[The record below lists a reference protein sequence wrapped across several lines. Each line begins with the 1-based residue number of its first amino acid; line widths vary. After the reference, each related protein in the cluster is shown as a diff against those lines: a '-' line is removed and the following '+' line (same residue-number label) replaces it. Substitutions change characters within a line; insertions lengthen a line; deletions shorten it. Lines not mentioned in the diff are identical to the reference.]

1 VSDEAAPLETG
12 WRAETPVGDSL
23 MRRFVIGFAEW
34 IESSARAA
42 GQPMIRTDDIVAV
55 DERSPHVLLN
65 SGILLRPVTPE
76 RAPQILADL
85 VGLYS
90 GSPGGPFSV
99 FCPWPTDIVDVTIGG
114 HPPVMLRTPGGEA
127 PPTPPGLE
135 VVEVTTPEQL
145 AEYERVLV
153 DGFPLEELRPW
164 QSPTALHPSMLH
176 LPGMPVDEFGAGL
189 AHEVTVTAQ
198 VTADVH
204 GRTEFGE
211 AICFQRLDDLRVE
224 VQLFGRRRDRQAGAF
239 TAGTQTFADRTRR
252 GRRRGNCRLFHRTQ
266 LPRLSA
272 RACSESGNS
281 RRSVRENFSSLILS
295 LAARATV
302 TAAYST
308 SASGRKAPR

>member
-65 SGILLRPVTPE
+65 NGILLRPVTPE

-176 LPGMPVDEFGAGL
+176 LPGMRMFLGRVD
-189 AHEVTVTAQ
+189 
-198 VTADVH
+198 
-204 GRTEFGE
+204 GR
-211 AICFQRLDDLRVE
+211 A
-224 VQLFGRRRDRQAGAF
+224 
-239 TAGTQTFADRTRR
+239 
-252 GRRRGNCRLFHRTQ
+252 
-266 LPRLSA
+266 
-272 RACSESGNS
+272 
-281 RRSVRENFSSLILS
+281 
-295 LAARATV
+295 V
-302 TAAYST
+302 TAASSIVAHGVNHVEWVAT
-308 SASGRKAPR
+308 LPDVRGRGFGSAATWAATLADPAVPAVLVATDMGRPVYERMGYVVLDRWTFLVGERPT